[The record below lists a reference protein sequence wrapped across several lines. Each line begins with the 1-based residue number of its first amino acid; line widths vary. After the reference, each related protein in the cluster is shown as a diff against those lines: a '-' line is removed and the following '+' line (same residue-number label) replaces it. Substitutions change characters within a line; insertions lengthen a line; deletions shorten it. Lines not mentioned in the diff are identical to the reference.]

1 MPKRKRL
8 VIMREV
14 ERFKALK
21 RQRISTANII
31 HLVIPSEVEES
42 LAVFFGRADDILEI
56 RDVSTPLDMTS
67 MDTTHLVLL
76 FLAIGVIALLYSSV
90 GHAGASGYIATMTLF
105 GIAPIVVRPTALV
118 LNILVASIGTFQFW
132 RAGYFSWS
140 LFWPFAL
147 LSIPAAYLGG
157 YLQPSAS
164 VLKILIG
171 LVLLLSAARL
181 LIRRSDPPQ
190 TSLPSQPVA
199 ISVGA
204 GLGFLAGLTGTG
216 GGIFLTPILLFC
228 RWAHI
233 RQAAAVSALFIWMNS
248 IAGLVGYFTKVRT
261 IPSLGF
267 VLAAAAIIG
276 GIIGS
281 HLGSRRFAVRVISVC
296 LATVLIIAGIK
307 LIFTR

>member
-1 MPKRKRL
+1 L
-8 VIMREV
+8 SLICYWSFVIRHSV
-14 ERFKALK
+14 
-21 RQRISTANII
+21 
-31 HLVIPSEVEES
+31 
-42 LAVFFGRADDILEI
+42 
-56 RDVSTPLDMTS
+56 
-67 MDTTHLVLL
+67 DTTHLILL

-105 GIAPIVVRPTALV
+105 GIAPIVIRPTALV

-132 RAGYFSWS
+132 RAGYFSWN

-164 VLKILIG
+164 LLKILIG
-171 LVLLLSAARL
+171 VVLLFSAARL
-181 LIRRSDPPQ
+181 LVRRSDPPQ
-190 TSLPSQPVA
+190 TSPPSQPVA

-204 GLGFLAGLTGTG
+204 ALGFLAGLTGTG
-216 GGIFLTPILLFC
+216 GGIFLTPVLLFC

-233 RQAAAVSALFIWMNS
+233 RQAAAVSALFIWVNS
-248 IAGLVGYFTKVRT
+248 IAGLVGYFTKVRA

-276 GIIGS
+276 GLIGS
-281 HLGSRRFAVRVISVC
+281 HLGSRRFAVRVISLC
-296 LATVLIIAGIK
+296 LATVLVIAGIK